1 MKPIDRI
8 LQQEANVYLRTEL
21 GLEGVLLEDLGDF
34 RIHYYT
40 YFSEV
45 GVHHEILGRRG
56 MYDRRTRISIG
67 DSDLWFGGM
76 TLLNYIQQAR
86 QKMRAWAGEKA

>member
-45 GVHHEILGRRG
+45 GVHHGIP
-56 MYDRRTRISIG
+56 MAMSVYDRGARISIG
-67 DSDLWFGGM
+67 DSDLWFGKE
-76 TLLNYIQQAR
+76 TLLNYIQQTR
-86 QKMRAWAGEKA
+86 QKMRAWGKT